1 MTLSISSESPIPAA
15 RGLLRWVPSL
25 LLVAAGM
32 HSIVAVV
39 GVVGAFSFWGDITK
53 AGVIGAVGSHDD
65 RTLVLWFTVCGLAL
79 AALGTLTQWIL
90 RTVGSLP
97 SQLDFWLLAMGALI
111 AALQPVSGGWLV
123 IGIGGL
129 ALVAA
134 QQRGEKTD
142 VA

>member
-1 MTLSISSESPIPAA
+1 MPAA
-15 RGLLRWVPSL
+15 SGLLRWVPRL

-39 GVVGAFSFWGDITK
+39 GAFSVWGDITK

-65 RTLVLWFTVCGLAL
+65 RALVLWFTVCGLAL

-97 SQLDFWLLAMGALI
+97 RQLGFWLLAMGALI
-111 AALQPVSGGWLV
+111 AALQPASGGWLV

-134 QQRGEKTD
+134 RQNGEKTN

>member
-1 MTLSISSESPIPAA
+1 MALSIHSESPIPAA
-15 RGLLRWVPSL
+15 NGLLRWVPRL

-32 HSIVAVV
+32 HSILA
-39 GVVGAFSFWGDITK
+39 VVGAFSVWGDITK

-65 RTLVLWFTVCGLAL
+65 RALVLWFTVCGLAL
-79 AALGTLTQWIL
+79 AALGTLARWIL

-97 SQLDFWLLAMGALI
+97 PQLGFWLLAIGALI
-111 AALQPVSGGWLV
+111 VALQPVSGGWLV
-123 IGIGGL
+123 LGIGGL

-134 QQRGEKTD
+134 RQSGEKTD

>member
-1 MTLSISSESPIPAA
+1 MTLPICSESPIPAA
-15 RGLLRWVPSL
+15 NRLLRWVPRL

-32 HSIVAVV
+32 HSILA
-39 GVVGAFSFWGDITK
+39 VVGAFSVWGDIMN

-65 RTLVLWFTVCGLAL
+65 RALVLWFTVCGLAL

-90 RTVGSLP
+90 RTVDSLP
-97 SQLDFWLLAMGALI
+97 PQLGFWLLAIGALI

-134 QQRGEKTD
+134 RRSGKRTC